1 MEAAE
6 IIEYLRDRDLT
17 ITLTD
22 GDSLE
27 LSPAEKI
34 THELIERL
42 RKHKPA
48 IIQELKREQCREK
61 VLRMLEE
68 NPKIQRAFVTDIESD
83 PDNVIMVLAIR
94 NAGTCELLIPKC
106 KYDPFTVLEIIQESG
121 IQ

>member
-34 THELIERL
+34 TNELIERL

-48 IIQELKREQCREK
+48 IIEELKREQRREK
-61 VLRMLEE
+61 VLKMLEE
-68 NPKIQRAFVTDIESD
+68 RPEIQRAFVTDTGSGRH
-83 PDNVIMVLAIR
+83 NVILTLAIR
-94 NAGTCELLIPKC
+94 NAGTCEMLIPKH
-106 KYDPFTVLEIIQESG
+106 KYDPFAVLEIIQKAA

>member
-17 ITLTD
+17 VSITD
-22 GDSLE
+22 DDSLE

-48 IIQELKREQCREK
+48 IIEELKREQNQKIEMVRAWLHRIGEPEADHDLVLNKCRNDPEA
-61 VLRMLEE
+61 LEYFLKHAKE
-68 NPKIQRAFVTDIESD
+68 VN
-83 PDNVIMVLAIR
+83 
-94 NAGTCELLIPKC
+94 
-106 KYDPFTVLEIIQESG
+106 
-121 IQ
+121 